1 MPDLELLTQADFTL
15 DKCGRPRPPQH
26 GVSAL
31 YIPKGWLLQVVFAA
45 STGTPLQ
52 TITKEI
58 TGDTLWSFRG
68 IQFSSSSATAISVQ
82 FLLPNGKFLISTLQ
96 DSLQIAGYG
105 SYRYAFGTNAELLC
119 PPGTKVQITF
129 QVTNTAAQQPMA
141 VVLDGA
147 YKYLLTGGRARICPV
162 WETAGDLPRYFGNPN
177 QNIMAPAWQHGASEP
192 TPPGYVDEDF
202 VYSSLGPASTAFPA
216 GTPAATISVT
226 AANLAATVGIG
237 MDSAEFHVQHVMVQ
251 VSEDNTVTGGSVL
264 GRLRTGSG
272 YAFCDDYF
280 DLARYIG
287 SVPYPVDWI
296 IQPNDAVYADIQA
309 VDVAGTGNIYWSF
322 FLEGF
327 KRRRAA

>member
-1 MPDLELLTQADFTL
+1 MPDLQLLTQADFTL
-15 DKCGRPRPPQH
+15 DQCGRPRPPQQ
-26 GVSAL
+26 GLSAL
-31 YIPKGWLLQVVFAA
+31 YIPKGWLLQVVFPA

-68 IQFSSSSATAISVQ
+68 IQFSSSSATSISVQ
-82 FLLPNGKFLISTLQ
+82 FLLPNGKFLISDLQ

-105 SYRYAFGTNAELLC
+105 SYRYAFGTHAELLC

-129 QVTNTAAQQPMA
+129 QDTNTSVQQPMS

-147 YKYLLTGGRARICPV
+147 CKYLLTGGRTRVCPV
-162 WETAGDLPRYFGNPN
+162 WETAGNLPRYFANPN

-192 TPPGYVDEDF
+192 TPAGYTDEDF
-202 VYSSLGPASTAFPA
+202 VYSSLGPASNTFPA
-216 GTPAATISVT
+216 GAPTAISVT
-226 AANLAATVGIG
+226 AANLAQIVQIG
-237 MDSAEFHVQHVMVQ
+237 MDDAEFHVKRVLVQ
-251 VSEDNTVTGGSVL
+251 VSEDNTVTSGSVL

-272 YAFCDDYF
+272 YAFCDDYL

-309 VDVAGTGNIYWSF
+309 VDVAGTGNLYWSF

-327 KRRRAA
+327 KRRRSS